1 VGQPLTCHEPANGQ
15 HVALYVPDHG
25 WDVLTRDDAEAA
37 RRGEPAWR
45 WFWVTRGA
53 GDALPCAWEQ
63 LAGMGL
69 IADVSG
75 FEDRS
80 VEGAAWRYPHH

>member
-1 VGQPLTCHEPANGQ
+1 MTCHEPPNGQ

-25 WDVLTRDDAEAA
+25 WDVLTRDDAEAI
-37 RRGEPAWR
+37 RLGEPAWR

-53 GDALPCAWEQ
+53 GDALPCGWEQ

-75 FEDRS
+75 FEDHRS
-80 VEGAAWRYPHH
+80 PPHRRTT